1 VHYRGHARVL
11 AVAVFGSVSTGAWH
25 EPSDVDLDI
34 VTGDLAVPRLDE
46 RSVGEIAE
54 RRPAP

>member
-1 VHYRGHARVL
+1 L

-34 VTGDLAVPRLDE
+34 VTGDLAVLRLDE